1 MVCSCTPCSQDG
13 ASLTRQSPKMT
24 QRSKQSAQRNAGA
37 RAEKHRTSKQRA
49 GLFGSQ
55 TPKPGARN
63 PSGDTVVQA
72 KPAGTRS
79 DGDKLSGPGYLE
91 DAAEREM
98 QRSRRDSATR
108 SRKSSRTAPSQRKD
122 TN

>member
-1 MVCSCTPCSQDG
+1 
-13 ASLTRQSPKMT
+13 MT
-24 QRSKQSAQRNAGA
+24 QRLKQSTQRNAGT

-49 GLFGSQ
+49 GLLGSQ
-55 TPKPGARN
+55 APKPGARN

-72 KPAGTRS
+72 KPAGPQS
-79 DGDKLSGPGYLE
+79 DADRLSGPGYLE

-108 SRKSSRTAPSQRKD
+108 SRKPSRTAPSQR
-122 TN
+122 